1 MLSSIFIPLPIDE
14 EVVGRRAEEQR
25 AEGQKGRGDGKAG
38 VSSTK
43 DNNAK
48 RLRTHAKVTNE

>member
-1 MLSSIFIPLPIDE
+1 MLSSIFIPLRIDE
-14 EVVGRRAEEQR
+14 EVVGRRAGGR
-25 AEGQKGRGDGKAG
+25 RGRGAGKHVKLA
-38 VSSTK
+38 SHQRK